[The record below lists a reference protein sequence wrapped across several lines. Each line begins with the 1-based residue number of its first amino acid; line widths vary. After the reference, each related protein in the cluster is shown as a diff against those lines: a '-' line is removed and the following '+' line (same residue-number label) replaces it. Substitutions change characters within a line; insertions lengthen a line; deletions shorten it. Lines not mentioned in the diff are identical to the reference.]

1 MVLGL
6 VGRFESSPGHHS
18 FSSAG
23 KELRFCKGL
32 SVIRFHTAVSH
43 LALAMP
49 RPFTT
54 KSGCYDL
61 NVGVSNDLREVV
73 RGRRVTLPIAG
84 ESVTVTVSVTVISR

>member
-1 MVLGL
+1 
-6 VGRFESSPGHHS
+6 
-18 FSSAG
+18 
-23 KELRFCKGL
+23 
-32 SVIRFHTAVSH
+32 
-43 LALAMP
+43 MP